1 MPLQFSAQL
10 GCWERYLQRKYQN
23 PLFLDQQRQITQRAV
38 DEARARDEA
47 ERRQFYQS
55 FQSLLE
61 DVAQLHARVEAEV
74 ILRFKERVDTL
85 YEQCAQLAG
94 DLTQEK
100 SGLRKLMALIMDSIW
115 SVGIENPDLAAQL
128 RQEEAAREAQYAL
141 LDYPFVAHLLRTESP
156 VQDDE
161 IVPFLL
167 SEQEDVLRA
176 AMSLF
181 TKEQQSAFCDQAR
194 HLLLQ
199 LQDMGYTLP
208 EAWIHLTMMEQPLLR
223 PN

>member
-23 PLFLDQQRQITQRAV
+23 PLFLDQQRQITQHEV

-47 ERRQFYQS
+47 ERRQFYQN

-61 DVAQLHARVEAEV
+61 DVAQLHTRVEAEV
-74 ILRFKERVDTL
+74 ILRFKERVDAL
-85 YEQCAQLAG
+85 YEQGAQLAG

-100 SGLRKLMALIMDSIW
+100 SGLRKLIALIMDSIW
-115 SVGIENPDLAAQL
+115 SVGIENPELAAQL
-128 RQEEAAREAQYAL
+128 RKEEAAREAQYAL
-141 LDYPFVAHLLRTESP
+141 LDYPFVAHLLRSESP
-156 VQDDE
+156 VKDE
-161 IVPFLL
+161 EIAVFLL

-199 LQDMGYTLP
+199 LQEMGYTLP
-208 EAWIHLTMMEQPLLR
+208 EAWTHLAMMEQPLLR
-223 PN
+223 PH